1 MKKQKYGFRVG
12 MIVFFLALTIY
23 YLFPTV
29 QWSLEQRHMDSM
41 TEAERFQYEAENRV
55 KHQNLQANA
64 LSLGLDLQGGMYVTL
79 EVGTPQLV
87 RDLAGEFSDDFLEE
101 VIETSR
107 LRSIEQNTSFIDEF
121 VTEFESRD
129 PNAMLSRYFRSDA
142 ANITRRSP
150 NSEVHAYLTSQE
162 MAAVERAVEI
172 IRSRVDR
179 FGVTEPSILIQ
190 GTSRIVVELPG
201 VDDEERVRDLLR
213 GTARLEFRLTPE
225 PEEINNAKQL
235 VAQHFSNLLEQQ
247 QDSLELEGAGSDE
260 ETASTE
266 EADSLE
272 NAEALE
278 GDDSLEGD
286 ANLEEVLAAVEDA
299 DLQPT
304 NDTELPNLLEVF
316 DLRGTNQYSFGFA
329 ASQDTAAVNRLLEQE
344 EVQNLIPRN
353 MELLW
358 GASPFQQ
365 DGGIELF
372 EMIAVRTQI
381 EMTGDAISEARVAF
395 DPSTN
400 IPEVSMTMDSEG
412 GRRWSRITGANIGKP
427 VAIVL
432 DNMVYSYPTVRSK
445 INNGRSSISGLG
457 GLTEAEDLVNI
468 LMSGALPAP
477 LDIVEERT
485 VGASLGEASI
495 NAGLFSTLFGLIVVA
510 IFMVVYY
517 HKAGLIVD
525 LALFINVIFIL
536 GILAAFKA
544 TLTLPGI
551 AGIVLTI
558 GMAVDANVLIFDR
571 IREEMRGGK
580 TLRAAI
586 DSGYANAMS
595 AIVDANVTTFFVA
608 VILYS
613 FGVGPIKGFAVT
625 LMAGIAASLF
635 CAIVITRVIIDY
647 LTRDKSATFSFG

>member
-1 MKKQKYGFRVG
+1 MKKQNYGFRVG
-12 MIVFFLALTIY
+12 MIVFFLGLTIY
-23 YLFPTV
+23 YLFPTL
-29 QWSLEQRHMDSM
+29 QWSLEQRHMESM
-41 TEAERFQYEAENRV
+41 TEAERVQYENENRA
-55 KHQNLQANA
+55 KHQNLQAKT

-87 RDLAGEFSDDFLEE
+87 RDLAGEFSDDYLEE
-101 VIETSR
+101 LIETAR
-107 LRSIEQNTSFIDEF
+107 LRALEQNTNFINEF
-121 VTEFESRD
+121 VAEFESRD
-129 PNAMLSRYFRSDA
+129 PNALLSRYFRSDA
-142 ANITRRSP
+142 SNITRRSP
-150 NSEVHAYLTSQE
+150 NTEVEAYLSMQE
-162 MAAVERAVEI
+162 SAAVERAVEI

-179 FGVTEPSILIQ
+179 FGVTEPSILVQ

-225 PEEINNAKQL
+225 PEEINNTKQQ
-235 VAQHFSNLLEQQ
+235 VAQYFANLLEEQQ
-247 QDSLELEGAGSDE
+247 LNTGETSDTDEAE
-260 ETASTE
+260 EQAAEFE
-266 EADSLE
+266 EANSQDQE
-272 NAEALE
+272 IDGEEEALE
-278 GDDSLEGD
+278 DI
-286 ANLEEVLAAVEDA
+286 LAAA
-299 DLQPT
+299 DDV
-304 NDTELPNLLEVF
+304 DTQITDDGLPNLLEVF

-329 ASQDTAAVNRLLEQE
+329 AAQDTATVNRLLEKD

-358 GASPFQQ
+358 GARPFQA
-365 DGGIELF
+365 DGGVELF
-372 EMIAVRTQI
+372 EMIAVRGQI
-381 EMTGDAISEARVAF
+381 ELTGDVISEARVAF
-395 DPSTN
+395 DPATN
-400 IPEVSMTMDSEG
+400 VPEVSMTMDSEG

-432 DNMVYSYPTVRSK
+432 DNMVYSYPTVQSK

-457 GLTEAEDLVNI
+457 GIAEAEDLVNI

-495 NAGLFSTLFGLIVVA
+495 KAGLYSTLFGLAVVA
-510 IFMVVYY
+510 IFMVLYY
-517 HKAGLIVD
+517 QKAGLVAD
-525 LALFINVIFIL
+525 LALIINVIFIL
-536 GILAAFKA
+536 GILAAFQA

-586 DSGYANAMS
+586 DSGYSNAMS
-595 AIVDANVTTFFVA
+595 AIFDANVTTFFVA
-608 VILYS
+608 IILYS

-625 LMAGIAASLF
+625 LMAGIVASLF
-635 CAIVITRVIIDY
+635 SAIVITRVIIDY
-647 LTRDKSATFSFG
+647 FTRDKSSTFSFG